1 VKIDNP
7 YVYRVFS
14 KVEFENFKNKKF
26 FNGNEFDLK
35 SGFIH
40 LSKKEQLK
48 ETLSK
53 YFKNEKDLVIAEFK
67 TENLTD
73 YLRWEVSR
81 NNKVFPHF
89 YNNLEFT
96 WLNKVYKRAD
106 I

>member
-1 VKIDNP
+1 MKIDNP
-7 YVYRVFS
+7 YVYRIFF
-14 KVEFENFKNKKF
+14 KFEFESFKKKKIF
-26 FNGNEFDLK
+26 TGNELDFN

-73 YLRWEVSR
+73 YLKWEVSR

-89 YNNLEFT
+89 YNNLKFT
-96 WLNKVYKRAD
+96 WLNKIYKKAD

>member
-1 VKIDNP
+1 MKIDSS

-14 KVEFENFKNKKF
+14 KFEFDNFKKNKTFK
-26 FNGNEFDLK
+26 GNELDLN

-40 LSKKEQLK
+40 LSKKEQIK

-53 YFKNEKDLVIAEFK
+53 YFKNEKDLVIAEFRAEK
-67 TENLTD
+67 LKD

-81 NNKVFPHF
+81 HKEVFPHF
-89 YNNLEFT
+89 YNNLKFI
-96 WLNKVYKRAD
+96 WISKIYNKTD

>member
-1 VKIDNP
+1 MKIENP

-14 KVEFENFKNKKF
+14 KIEFENFKKKKI
-26 FNGNEFDLK
+26 FNGNELDLN

-48 ETLSK
+48 ETLSQ
-53 YFKNEKDLVIAEFK
+53 YFKNEKNLVIAEFK
-67 TENLTD
+67 TENLND
-73 YLRWEVSR
+73 FLRWEVSR

-89 YNNLEFT
+89 YNNLKFA
-96 WLNKVYKRAD
+96 WLNKVYEKAD

>member
-1 VKIDNP
+1 MKIENP

-14 KVEFENFKNKKF
+14 KIEFENFKKKKI
-26 FNGNEFDLK
+26 FNGNELDLN

-48 ETLSK
+48 ETLSQ
-53 YFKNEKDLVIAEFK
+53 YFKNEKNLVIAEFK

-73 YLRWEVSR
+73 FLRWEVSR

-89 YNNLEFT
+89 YNNLKFV
-96 WLNKVYKRAD
+96 WLNKVYEKAD

>member
-1 VKIDNP
+1 MKIDNP

>member
-1 VKIDNP
+1 MKINNP

-14 KVEFENFKNKKF
+14 RVEFENFKKKKI
-26 FNGNEFDLK
+26 FNGNELDLN

-53 YFKNEKDLVIAEFK
+53 YFKNDKDLVIAEFK
-67 TENLTD
+67 TKNLTD
-73 YLRWEVSR
+73 YLKWEVSR

-96 WLNKVYKRAD
+96 WLNKIYKKAD

>member
-1 VKIDNP
+1 MKIDNP

-14 KVEFENFKNKKF
+14 KIEFENFKNKKF

-48 ETLSK
+48 GTLSK

-96 WLNKVYKRAD
+96 WLNKVYKKAD